1 MVVHRA
7 VTNNQLIIIN
17 IKLLANKLVVKLRYQ
32 LFAYQYVNEH
42 NREQKIEMYSMKIE
56 YF

>member
-32 LFAYQYVNEH
+32 LLESAYTEH

-56 YF
+56 CF

>member
-1 MVVHRA
+1 MVHRA
-7 VTNNQLIIIN
+7 VTNNQLIN

>member
-1 MVVHRA
+1 VVHRA
-7 VTNNQLIIIN
+7 VTNNQLIK
-17 IKLLANKLVVKLRYQ
+17 IKILANKLVVKLRYQ
-32 LFAYQYVNEH
+32 LLESVYQYVNEH